1 MSRVL
6 ALLIVVVL
14 AACERPFVDASQP
27 DVVILSPDLS
37 EALQQTHFILKIRA
51 GSFRDIETVSVNGV
65 PMQYA
70 SSDRVWSLPLNAR
83 RGLNELIIEASDVEG
98 VSSLDTAYALYIPSQ
113 YVANSPALPAGRG
126 GHTTTRTRNQDLLV
140 IGGAS
145 RVGGPAHATLYVMS
159 PPGGGF
165 TASSARLAEART
177 GHTATLLAD
186 GRVLVLGGSRTDDVV
201 SVADLVET
209 PEVYDHS
216 ARTFEDWVVIGEPIR
231 RALHTTVYRRTNEGE
246 FVYLYGGLGD
256 TRYGSDP
263 AFGVRPDL
271 RTFRILNDTL
281 FAENSLATAPYL
293 GDEIYG
299 HTLNRIQIGP
309 YFVFGGRFDTSVQ
322 QEASFSIEFT
332 SSQGVRLDDVP
343 PLQVPRTRH
352 SAAPILNNLLLISG
366 GRQHS
371 ASNIVLE
378 TELFSQAS
386 GTVFRVSRRQ
396 PILSRFGHT
405 ATTMEL
411 GEVLIIGG
419 FGPDGTA
426 RAASEF
432 FVVLPESPQD

>member
-6 ALLIVVVL
+6 ALSIVVVL
-14 AACERPFVDASQP
+14 AACERPFVDVSQP

-37 EALQQTHFILKIRA
+37 EVLQQTQFVLKIRA
-51 GSFRDIETVSVNGV
+51 GSFRNIETVSVNGI

-70 SSDRVWSLPLNAR
+70 SSNRAWSLLLNAR
-83 RGLNELIIEASDVEG
+83 RGLNELVIEASDVEE
-98 VSSLDTAYALYIPSQ
+98 VSSLDTAYALYLPSQ
-113 YVANSPALPAGRG
+113 YVANSPPLPAGRG
-126 GHTTTRTRNQDLLV
+126 GHTTTRTRNQEFFV

-145 RVGGPAHATLYVMS
+145 RVGGPAHATVYVMS

-165 TASSARLAEART
+165 TASSVRLSEART

-186 GRVLVLGGSRTDDVV
+186 GRVLVVGGSRTDDIV

-209 PEVYDHS
+209 PEVYNHS
-216 ARTFEDWVVIGEPIR
+216 TRTFETWVVIGEPIR
-231 RALHTTVYRRTNEGE
+231 RALHTATYRRTSEGE

-263 AFGVRPDL
+263 FLGVRRDL

-281 FAENSLATAPYL
+281 VAENSLASAAYF
-293 GDEIYG
+293 GDPIYG
-299 HTLNRIQIGP
+299 HTVNRIQIGP
-309 YFVFGGRFDTSVQ
+309 YFVFGGRFDADFQKET
-322 QEASFSIEFT
+322 SFSIEFT
-332 SSQGVRLDDVP
+332 PSQEILEVDVP
-343 PLQVPRTRH
+343 SLQVPRTRH
-352 SAAPILNNLLLISG
+352 AAAPFFNNLLFISG
-366 GRQHS
+366 GRQQS
-371 ASNIVLE
+371 ATNIVLE

-386 GTVFRVSRRQ
+386 GTVFRLGQRR
-396 PILSRFGHT
+396 PIFSRFGHT
-405 ATTMEL
+405 ATNMEF

-432 FVVLPESPQD
+432 FVVLPETPQD